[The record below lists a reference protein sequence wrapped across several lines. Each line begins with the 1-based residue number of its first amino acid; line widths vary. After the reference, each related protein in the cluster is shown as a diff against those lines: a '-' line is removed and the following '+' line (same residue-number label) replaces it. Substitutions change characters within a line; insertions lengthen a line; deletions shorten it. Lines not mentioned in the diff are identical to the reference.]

1 MKELLGLVQL
11 RGEGEDDDDGD
22 GGLPDCCCFLL
33 CFSVFLLFF
42 RPCVF
47 FVLCRSWLFFFLFF
61 LPLLCSAFYRAR
73 ELALNQSL
81 LQSCIYRT
89 VNQSTSGIV
98 GKRCGP

>member
-1 MKELLGLVQL
+1 VQLLLKMELWSCGVKELLGLVQL

-47 FVLCRSWLFFFLFF
+47 FVLCRSWLFFFSFF
-61 LPLLCSAFYRAR
+61 CLCSALLFI
-73 ELALNQSL
+73 EPESL
-81 LQSCIYRT
+81 
-89 VNQSTSGIV
+89 
-98 GKRCGP
+98 P